1 MRVMVLLL
9 VTSADTLVLD
19 VLEVLVVMLAVPA
32 GLKESR

>member
-1 MRVMVLLL
+1 MVLLL
-9 VTSADTLVLD
+9 VTSADTLVLG